1 MSRRR
6 LDMQAESELARFL
19 DVCFYSRL
27 IDSGELSSAQRIT
40 DIEMQREGIDVIA
53 KKNGWQAL
61 IDEKA
66 QLYYINNVLPTFAFE
81 LGFLLD
87 GHETIGW
94 FLNEELH
101 TDRYFLLWPNATTSD
116 LEHLTAKDFTLV
128 YGLMIKKKS
137 IQQYLQNLGLS
148 KEHLLKRLHQLRA
161 DGDIGKHPSGNSGV
175 YFYVSDPSQYSES
188 PINLV
193 ISKKILKSIASA
205 AYNIKPDALE
215 RLI

>member
-6 LDMQAESELARFL
+6 LDMQAETELAIFL
-19 DVCFYSRL
+19 DEYFYSRL

-40 DIEMQREGIDVIA
+40 YSETQREGIDVIVT
-53 KKNGWQAL
+53 KNSWQAF

-66 QLYYINNVLPTFAFE
+66 QLYYINDGLPTFAFE

-87 GHETIGW
+87 GRETIGW
-94 FLNEELH
+94 FLNDALR

-116 LEHLTAKDFTLV
+116 LECLTAKDFTSV

-137 IQQYLQNLGLS
+137 VQQYLQGIGLS
-148 KEHLLKRLHQLRA
+148 KEHLLRDLHQLRA
-161 DGDIGKHPSGNSGV
+161 DGTVGKHRSGNSGV
-175 YFYVSDPSQYSES
+175 YYYVSDPNQYSES

-193 ISKKILKSIASA
+193 ISKSILKNIASA

-215 RLI
+215 RIK

>member
-66 QLYYINNVLPTFAFE
+66 HLYYINNGLPTFAFE

-94 FLNEELH
+94 FLNDELH

-128 YGLMIKKKS
+128 YGLMIKKKKYS
-137 IQQYLQNLGLS
+137 TIPAKPWTKQ
-148 KEHLLKRLHQLRA
+148 RA
-161 DGDIGKHPSGNSGV
+161 SL
-175 YFYVSDPSQYSES
+175 EE
-188 PINLV
+188 
-193 ISKKILKSIASA
+193 IASA
-205 AYNIKPDALE
+205 TRGWRYRQTSIRK
-215 RLI
+215 

>member
-6 LDMQAESELARFL
+6 LDMQAESELATFL
-19 DVCFYSRL
+19 DDYFYSRL
-27 IDSGELSSAQRIT
+27 INSGELTSAQRIT
-40 DIEMQREGIDVIA
+40 DIETQREGIDVIVS
-53 KKNGWQAL
+53 KNSWQAL

-66 QLYYINNVLPTFAFE
+66 QLYYINNGLPTFAFE

-87 GHETIGW
+87 GRETIGW
-94 FLNEELH
+94 FLNDELR

-116 LEHLTAKDFTLV
+116 LKRLTAKDFTAV

-137 IQQYLQNLGLS
+137 VQQYLQGIGLS
-148 KEHLLKRLHQLRA
+148 KEHLLRKLHQLRA
-161 DGDIGKHPSGNSGV
+161 SGTVGKHPSGNSGV
-175 YFYVSDPSQYSES
+175 YYYVSDPNLYSES

-193 ISKKILKSIASA
+193 ISKKILKNIASA

-215 RLI
+215 RLK